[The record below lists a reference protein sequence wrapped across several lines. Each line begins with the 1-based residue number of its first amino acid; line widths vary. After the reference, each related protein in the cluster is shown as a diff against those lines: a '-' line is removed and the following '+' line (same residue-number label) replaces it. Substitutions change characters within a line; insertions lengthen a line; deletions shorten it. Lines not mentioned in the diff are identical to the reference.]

1 MEPHKQKEKVRV
13 LILLTLIAC
22 IAMTLVKPIPQDPNY
37 HHFADIRSYFSIP
50 NFWNVISNILYL
62 VFGGAGFYFLGT
74 NINQSAL
81 KEHVLSYLVFFS
93 GVFLTGFGS
102 AYYHAYPDSET
113 LVWDRLPMT
122 IAFMG
127 FFSAIIGEFISAR
140 YGKILLL
147 PLVCFGIFSVAYWWY
162 TERQGHGDLRL
173 YALVQ
178 YLPMLLIPLIVIF
191 FSNKAVATRNLW
203 YMMLA
208 YLAAKFFEAGDE
220 LIFLKT
226 PFLSGHT
233 LKHFAAG
240 LTPLLYIRYLMDRK
254 SMYKA

>member
-1 MEPHKQKEKVRV
+1 MEIYKQKEKVRV
-13 LILLTLIAC
+13 LILLALIAC
-22 IAMTLVKPIPQDPNY
+22 IAMTLVKPIAQDPHY
-37 HHFADIRSYFSIP
+37 HNFADARSYFSIP
-50 NFWNVISNILYL
+50 NFWNVISNIPYL
-62 VFGGAGFYFLGT
+62 LFAGAGFYFLAT
-74 NINQSAL
+74 NKDQPHL
-81 KEHVLSYLVFFS
+81 KDHLLCYSVFFG
-93 GVFLTGFGS
+93 GVFLTCFGS
-102 AYYHAYPDSET
+102 AYYHAFPDSET

-127 FFSAIIGEFISAR
+127 FFSAIIGEFISPR

-178 YLPMLLIPLIVIF
+178 YLPMLLIPLIVILF
-191 FSNKAVATRNLW
+191 GNKTVPTRNLW

-208 YLAAKFFEAGDE
+208 YLIAKFFEAGDQ
-220 LIFLKT
+220 LIFQRT

-240 LTPLLYIRYLMDRK
+240 LTPLFYIRYLMDRRSINK
-254 SMYKA
+254 I

>member
-1 MEPHKQKEKVRV
+1 MEIHKHKEKVRV
-13 LILLTLIAC
+13 LILLALIAC
-22 IAMTLVKPIPQDPNY
+22 IVMTLIRPIAQDPHY
-37 HHFADIRSYFSIP
+37 HNFADGRSYFSIP
-50 NFWNVISNILYL
+50 NFWNVISNVPYL
-62 VFGGAGFYFLGT
+62 LFGSAGLYFLAT
-74 NINQSAL
+74 NKDQSSL
-81 KEHVLSYLVFFS
+81 KDHLFSYLVFFG

-102 AYYHAYPDSET
+102 AYYHAFPNNET

-127 FFSAIIGEFISAR
+127 FFSAIISEFINVRA
-140 YGKILLL
+140 GKVLLL
-147 PLVCFGIFSVAYWWY
+147 PLVCFGILSVAWWWY
-162 TERQGHGDLRL
+162 TERSGHGDLRL

-178 YLPMLLIPLIVIF
+178 YLPIVLIPLIVILF
-191 FSNKAVATRNLW
+191 RNKTTPTRNLW

-208 YLAAKFFEAGDE
+208 YLLAKFFEAGDE

-240 LTPLLYIRYLMDRK
+240 LTPLFYIRYLMDRR
-254 SMYKA
+254 SMNKI